1 MNILTSRQE
10 KILELIVLEYVK
22 TVNPVGSKH
31 ICDELN
37 CSSATVRSE
46 MSTLEDYGYLEKT
59 HISSGRVPSEKGYR
73 YYVDNLMKQEELNG
87 NDMMNLQIIFNNN
100 KLALTDC
107 IKKSLEIISD
117 ITDYTTVVLGNKSSD
132 NYLKKVEALPIEDNK
147 MLTIVIT
154 DKGFVEHKKVDI
166 NNISLDEIQKTV
178 ELINKLLIG
187 TPIDEVRKKLEL
199 EIKPIINKY
208 VKQHEVI
215 YNAFYD
221 VFNDFTSKNVSF
233 VGKNNMLK
241 QPEFN
246 NVDKIKKIFDKLES
260 PEVIDFIEE
269 DKNDVNVYIG
279 KETKLDDDVT
289 IIKTKYKLDGEEGT
303 IAIIGPKRMEYNRVV
318 NMLEFVKENLEER

>member
-73 YYVDNLMKQEELNG
+73 YYVDNLMKQEKLNG

-166 NNISLDEIQKTV
+166 NNIALEEIQKTV
-178 ELINKLLIG
+178 
-187 TPIDEVRKKLEL
+187 
-199 EIKPIINKY
+199 
-208 VKQHEVI
+208 
-215 YNAFYD
+215 
-221 VFNDFTSKNVSF
+221 
-233 VGKNNMLK
+233 
-241 QPEFN
+241 
-246 NVDKIKKIFDKLES
+246 
-260 PEVIDFIEE
+260 
-269 DKNDVNVYIG
+269 
-279 KETKLDDDVT
+279 
-289 IIKTKYKLDGEEGT
+289 
-303 IAIIGPKRMEYNRVV
+303 
-318 NMLEFVKENLEER
+318 

>member
-73 YYVDNLMKQEELNG
+73 YYVDNLMKQEKLNG

-208 VKQHEVI
+208 VKQHEAI

-246 NVDKIKKIFDKLES
+246 NVDKIKKIFDK
-260 PEVIDFIEE
+260 F
-269 DKNDVNVYIG
+269 
-279 KETKLDDDVT
+279 
-289 IIKTKYKLDGEEGT
+289 
-303 IAIIGPKRMEYNRVV
+303 
-318 NMLEFVKENLEER
+318 